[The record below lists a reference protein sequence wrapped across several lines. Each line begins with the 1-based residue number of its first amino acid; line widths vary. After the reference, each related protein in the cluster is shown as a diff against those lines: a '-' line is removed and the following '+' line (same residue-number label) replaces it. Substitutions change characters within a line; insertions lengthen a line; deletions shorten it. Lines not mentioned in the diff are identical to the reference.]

1 MERQTD
7 RRIEKGEAD
16 RQTDR
21 EGRGRQTDG
30 KRRERQTD
38 RRIEKG
44 EAEQMLMMLITCV
57 GNLQAENEGEINHK
71 ENASTSLFLQAD
83 CAGGG
88 TPCESPPIFH
98 NPSSYWRFSTSI

>member
-7 RRIEKGEAD
+7 RRK
-16 RQTDR
+16 
-21 EGRGRQTDG
+21 
-30 KRRERQTD
+30 
-38 RRIEKG
+38 EKG
-44 EAEQMLMMLITCV
+44 EAEQMLIMLITCA

-83 CAGGG
+83 CAEGG